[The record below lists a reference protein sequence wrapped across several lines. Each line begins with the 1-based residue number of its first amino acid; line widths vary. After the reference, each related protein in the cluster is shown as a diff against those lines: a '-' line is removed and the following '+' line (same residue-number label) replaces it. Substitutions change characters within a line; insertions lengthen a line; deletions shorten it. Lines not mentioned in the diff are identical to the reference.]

1 MWRPDE
7 QTGNGYYL
15 AYIMNIHIDMYIY
28 IISYVSRMVG

>member
-28 IISYVSRMVG
+28 IYIGGCQNT